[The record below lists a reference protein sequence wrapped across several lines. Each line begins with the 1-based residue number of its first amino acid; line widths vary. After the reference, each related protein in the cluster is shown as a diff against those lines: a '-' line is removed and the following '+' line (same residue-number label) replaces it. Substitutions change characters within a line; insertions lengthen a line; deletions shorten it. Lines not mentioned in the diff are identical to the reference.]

1 LGRAS
6 RNGRLFLI
14 PEESIPPRE
23 LRWLW
28 MALRRLRTP
37 PADFR
42 QAVTDPVTNA
52 LAATA
57 GIPRLRRPAPLIE
70 QRAQLIERALT
81 HGPDALTEMQRNVLL
96 YDPLL
101 LGRLHARIWTAPVVH
116 PDWGVPTGITSA
128 ASSSRAE

>member
-1 LGRAS
+1 
-6 RNGRLFLI
+6 
-14 PEESIPPRE
+14 
-23 LRWLW
+23 

-52 LAATA
+52 LVSTA

-70 QRAQLIERALT
+70 QRTQLIERALSE
-81 HGPDALTEMQRNVLL
+81 GPDALNEVQRNVLL

-101 LGRLHARIWTAPVVH
+101 LARLHARVWTAPVAH
-116 PDWGVPTGITSA
+116 PDWGVP
-128 ASSSRAE
+128 ASKKD